1 MSLAQRHQSASAFT
15 SPCCPPSKGSCT
27 CKCTTHARHPPDCQ
41 SPAPCP
47 PVSPQ
52 LKCSA
57 ALSAF
62 SSWPWGLS
70 ASSTAGDNLPLT
82 RALMNPSKRPPTGG
96 PPRPDCAL
104 DSDTGLAAT
113 TTDQANTVLCRQAV
127 GLPDSAASTHWG
139 QHHDARSS
147 SQCGPPFLA
156 LPGRQPR
163 RCLRASVERH
173 ASYTTRASRKLAA
186 HPSVVHLT

>member
-1 MSLAQRHQSASAFT
+1 MQMHHPRETPARLPVARAMPSCQPSAQVLSCIVSLLFMALGPFGIQHCWRQ
-15 SPCCPPSKGSCT
+15 
-27 CKCTTHARHPPDCQ
+27 
-41 SPAPCP
+41 PAPHP
-47 PVSPQ
+47 RTDEPE
-52 LKCSA
+52 
-57 ALSAF
+57 
-62 SSWPWGLS
+62 
-70 ASSTAGDNLPLT
+70 
-82 RALMNPSKRPPTGG
+82 RPPTGG

-186 HPSVVHLT
+186 HPSVVHVT